1 LRTFH
6 LNLATRPYRD
16 YRPVYAVVV
25 AASLL
30 TAVLLLQNVDTYYKY
45 TQETRNTRGGIA
57 ELERRTADE
66 QRTADQLSK
75 RVASVNVKTLNA
87 EARYVNTQIAQRA
100 FSWSELLDQL
110 ETVLPRSVRVNTLAP
125 SFDKSGSVRL
135 TLACSTKSADG
146 MIDTINGLNRAAR
159 FSRPFPT
166 STLTDERG
174 VTSFSIGVD
183 YLPNLPRRVE

>member
-30 TAVLLLQNVDTYYKY
+30 SAILLLQNVDTYYRY
-45 TQETRNTRGGIA
+45 TQETRTTRARIA

-66 QRTADQLSK
+66 QRNADQLSR
-75 RVASVNVKTLNA
+75 RVATVNVKALNS
-87 EARYVNTQIAQRA
+87 EAKYVNAQIAERA

-110 ETVLPRSVRVNTLAP
+110 ETVLPRSVRVDSLSPT
-125 SFDKSGSVRL
+125 FDKSGTVRL
-135 TLACSTKSADG
+135 SLVCSSKSPDG
-146 MIDTINGLNRAAR
+146 LIDTINGLNRASR
-159 FSRPFPT
+159 FSKPFPS
-166 STLTDERG
+166 STTTDNG
-174 VTSFSIGVD
+174 VTRFTIVVD
-183 YLPNLPRRVE
+183 YLPNLTRRVE